1 MSGEPINITTPQLET
16 CSFIPASRL
25 VPTDWIRWFWEAI
38 SENAPFSWGDNNRSM
53 VTASCFALHC
63 EDAATERAEDEGV
76 PSEDWIAFMEMLYGL
91 GETYIDLE
99 N

>member
-1 MSGEPINITTPQLET
+1 MSGVTSITTHQLET
-16 CSFIPASRL
+16 CSFISASRL
-25 VPTDWIRWFWEAI
+25 VPADWVGWFWEAI

-53 VTASCFALHC
+53 VTASHFLQHC
-63 EDAATERAEDEGV
+63 ENAVAERAEDEGI
-76 PSEDWIAFMEMLYGL
+76 SFEDWTAFKDMLYAL